1 MDFIRISG
9 TECDGIWGGNL
20 GMGRKEELENVK
32 LRKMVIQVRVL
43 HAKISNKGTE
53 DE

>member
-1 MDFIRISG
+1 MGWKFGDGKKRRIG
-9 TECDGIWGGNL
+9 KGY
-20 GMGRKEELENVK
+20 VK

-43 HAKISNKGTE
+43 HAKINNKGTE